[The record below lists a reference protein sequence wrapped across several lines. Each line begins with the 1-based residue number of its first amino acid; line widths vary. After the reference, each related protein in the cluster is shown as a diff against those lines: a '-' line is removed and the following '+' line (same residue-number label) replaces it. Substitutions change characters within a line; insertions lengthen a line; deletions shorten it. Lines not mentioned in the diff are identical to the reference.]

1 MGVKII
7 TDSACDLNRK
17 IIEDY
22 GIEVMPLLVNDD
34 DSERLDGVSI
44 GPKELF
50 EGMRSGRVY
59 KTAQIPLAELMK
71 VFESHRDRECVYL
84 SFSSKLSGTC
94 DSARLVAENL
104 KDKYPGLEKRIRIV
118 DTKCASGG
126 MGLVVLKAAQMA
138 EEGCSLDEIVDA
150 ANFYS
155 GHMQHIFTVDN
166 LEYLFRGGRVSK
178 AQAFVG
184 GLLNVKPILDV
195 QDGSLIPI
203 EKARGKK
210 HLHKRMIE
218 LIEERG
224 TSLENQVIGINHGDD
239 LESAEKILDLIG
251 EKFDCAGIVVDFIGC
266 AIGAHSGPGTLALFF
281 LDEEPPMGH
290 IAPIS
295 QRSHKRI

>member
-17 IIEDY
+17 IIDY
-22 GIEVMPLLVNDD
+22 YDIEVMPLLVNSDGD
-34 DSERLDGVSI
+34 ERLDGVSI
-44 GPKELF
+44 KPKELF
-50 EGMRSGRVY
+50 DGMRAGKVY

-71 VFESHRDRECVYL
+71 KFESYSDRECVYL

-94 DSARLVAENL
+94 DTARLVIENL
-104 KDKYPGLEKRIRIV
+104 KEKYPGIEKRIKIV

-126 MGLVVLKAAQMA
+126 MGLVVIKAAQMA
-138 EEGCSLDEIVDA
+138 EKGYGLDEIVDA
-150 ANFYS
+150 ADFYS
-155 GHMQHIFTVDN
+155 RHMQHIFTVDQ

-178 AQAFVG
+178 TQAIFG

-224 TSLENQVIGINHGDD
+224 ALLENQVIGINHGDD

-251 EKFDCAGIVVDFIGC
+251 EKFDCAGTVVDFIGC

-281 LDEEPPMGH
+281 LDEDPPMGQ
-290 IAPIS
+290 IDPIL
-295 QRSHKRI
+295 QRPPTL

>member
-17 IIEDY
+17 IIDDY
-22 GIEVMPLLVNDD
+22 DIDVMPLLVNVEDN
-34 DSERLDGVSI
+34 ECLDGVTI
-44 GPKELF
+44 KPKELF
-50 EGMRSGRVY
+50 DGMRAGKVY

-71 VFESHRDRECVYL
+71 KFESYSDKECLYL

-94 DSARLVAENL
+94 DTARLVIENL
-104 KDKYPGLEKRIRIV
+104 KNKYPDIESKIKII

-138 EEGCSLDEIVDA
+138 KRGCSLDEIVNA
-150 ANFYS
+150 ADFYS
-155 GHMQHIFTVDN
+155 RHMQHIFTVDR

-178 AQAFVG
+178 AQALVG
-184 GLLNVKPILDV
+184 GLLNVKPILDI
-195 QDGSLIPI
+195 QDGSLVPI

-224 TSLENQVIGINHGDD
+224 ASLENQIIGINHGDD
-239 LESAEKILDLIG
+239 MESAEKIIELAG
-251 EKFDCAGIVVDFIGC
+251 EKFGAGNIVVNYIGC

-281 LDEEPPMGH
+281 LDEEPPMGQ
-290 IAPIS
+290 IEPIL
-295 QRSHKRI
+295 